1 MNRRFLLVLLIGVSV
16 AGCGK
21 RAVVLQAAGFRG
33 DEVRRG
39 RTAYVFATP
48 IDAKSVAKDLVA
60 SFDGKADV
68 GLQQLKDEL
77 AAGLSG
83 ARMNC
88 PGSEFGSSQ
97 PFSASLI
104 PLHDPALSADAMACL
119 KIEEDELGIARASAV
134 DGAKLQRLLAD
145 SGFEYL
151 LIFDHL
157 TLDRRTVERGDPF
170 FGVVVG
176 ECAVFGGQVYI
187 WANATGDFVYN
198 GYVGGTAASKRV
210 DKDDIRFV
218 VCSFLEDLSKALR

>member
-1 MNRRFLLVLLIGVSV
+1 MSRRLFLVTFICLAA

-21 RAVVLQAAGFRG
+21 RAIVQQAVDFRG

-39 RTAYVFATP
+39 RTAYVLATP
-48 IDAKSVAKDLVA
+48 IDAKAVAKDLVA
-60 SFDGKADV
+60 SFDGKAEV

-88 PGSEFGSSQ
+88 PGSEFGASQ
-97 PFSASLI
+97 PFPASLI
-104 PLHDPALSADAMACL
+104 PLSDRTPSADAMACL
-119 KIEEDELGIARASAV
+119 KIAEDELGIARASAV

-145 SGFEYL
+145 HGFDYL

-176 ECAVFGGQVYI
+176 ECAMFGGQVYI
-187 WANATGDFVYN
+187 WSNAAGDFVYN
-198 GYVGGTAASKRV
+198 GFVGGAAASKRV

-218 VCSFLEDLSKALR
+218 VCSFLEDLSKALH